1 MLFTGDRRMLTKT
14 KKQRLQELISILE
27 KRDSFVDQESAA
39 FLKEFIENDS
49 KARNL
54 LVRSRNLLSSTT
66 KVLKEEI
73 QNEIKSTLHSDICKE
88 LYEE

>member
-1 MLFTGDRRMLTKT
+1 MLTKT

-27 KRDSFVDQESAA
+27 KRDSFVDQESAI

>member
-1 MLFTGDRRMLTKT
+1 MLTKT

-27 KRDSFVDQESAA
+27 KRESFVDQESAV

>member
-1 MLFTGDRRMLTKT
+1 MLFMGDRRMLTRT

>member
-1 MLFTGDRRMLTKT
+1 MLTKT

-27 KRDSFVDQESAA
+27 KRDSFVDQESAI
-39 FLKEFIENDS
+39 FLKEFIENDF

>member
-1 MLFTGDRRMLTKT
+1 MLTRT

-27 KRDSFVDQESAA
+27 KRDSFTDQESAI

-54 LVRSRNLLSSTT
+54 LVRSRNLLSSTN
-66 KVLKEEI
+66 KVLAEKV

>member
-1 MLFTGDRRMLTKT
+1 MLTRT

>member
-1 MLFTGDRRMLTKT
+1 MLTKT

>member
-1 MLFTGDRRMLTKT
+1 MLTKT

-27 KRDSFVDQESAA
+27 KRDSFVYQESAA

-66 KVLKEEI
+66 KVLKE
-73 QNEIKSTLHSDICKE
+73 LHHK
-88 LYEE
+88 

>member
-1 MLFTGDRRMLTKT
+1 MLTKT

-27 KRDSFVDQESAA
+27 KRDSFVDQESAV

>member
-1 MLFTGDRRMLTKT
+1 MLFMGDRRMLTKT